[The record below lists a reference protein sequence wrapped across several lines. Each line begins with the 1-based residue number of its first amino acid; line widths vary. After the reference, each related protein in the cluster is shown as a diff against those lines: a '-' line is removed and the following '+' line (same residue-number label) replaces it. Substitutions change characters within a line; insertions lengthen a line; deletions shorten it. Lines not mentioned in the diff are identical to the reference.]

1 MKRLMLVAAAGCLA
15 LTFPAL
21 AQNNANG
28 SSQSKSDRQ
37 HSQTIGSSSQ
47 MGKQSQRQNSDQMQ
61 ASNDQQQAIKP
72 SSLSRKEIREIQS
85 SLDKSGFNAKRAD
98 GIWGRETEHALRDFQ
113 QAKHLPG
120 NGRLD
125 QQTLS
130 ALDVTI
136 GNQTQS
142 ASTNQNRQ
150 QNASSSQTGQQ
161 GQSQTVWQAQ
171 SKASLPQGTGQST
184 KNK

>member
-1 MKRLMLVAAAGCLA
+1 MKRLVLVAAAGCLA

-28 SSQSKSDRQ
+28 SSQPKSDQ
-37 HSQTIGSSSQ
+37 HDQTIGSNSPT
-47 MGKQSQRQNSDQMQ
+47 GKQSQQQNSGQMQ
-61 ASNDQQQAIKP
+61 ASNDQQQTIKP
-72 SSLSRKEIREIQS
+72 SSLSRQQIREIQS
-85 SLDKSGFNAKRAD
+85 SLDKSGFNAKHVD
-98 GIWGRETEHALRDFQ
+98 GIWGPETEDALRDFQ

-130 ALDVTI
+130 ALDVKI

-142 ASTNQNRQ
+142 ASTNQNQQ

-161 GQSQTVWQAQ
+161 GQSQTVGQAQ
-171 SKASLPQGTGQST
+171 SKASSPQGTEQNT